1 MRGTLG
7 PQLLPGNLAT
17 AATVELPEGPPVA
30 DSLESLAN
38 STLGGLALGGLAL
51 GDAEL
56 RNQEP
61 ALNPEVE
68 VGPSQPTAAPATTSR
83 LRDFVVLSKPRI
95 AVMSLLVVAAGYA
108 VGRTAGLNVAPF
120 WPSLLG
126 IGLVAVA
133 SSVLNQWLERETD
146 GLMRRTERRPLPTG
160 RITAGEALV
169 YGGVCLALGL
179 GVLLAR
185 VNLATA
191 AWSLATCVLYVAV
204 YTPLKRKIPLA
215 TTVGAIP
222 GALPPVLGWLAAGR
236 PADWGALALFAILF
250 LWQFPH
256 FLAIAWMYRDD
267 YERAGLKM
275 LPTSRPIPGVTGWM
289 AVAYAL
295 ALIPAS
301 LLPAGVGLAGGLY
314 QVAALVLGVWYLAQ
328 SVAFARREDT
338 ASARKLLRV
347 SLVYLPVLLAVLV
360 YDHYRLLDWGR

>member
-1 MRGTLG
+1 MQGSISVTVLPAPLVPAVNAAG
-7 PQLLPGNLAT
+7 EQGLQLQE
-17 AATVELPEGPPVA
+17 ELLNSDLTGSGLVA
-30 DSLESLAN
+30 VGIGS
-38 STLGGLALGGLAL
+38 G
-51 GDAEL
+51 EL
-56 RNQEP
+56 VLSGRSAHARDPAVTRNW
-61 ALNPEVE
+61 
-68 VGPSQPTAAPATTSR
+68 SR
-83 LRDFVVLSKPRI
+83 RLLDFVVLSKPRI

-108 VGRTAGLNVAPF
+108 VGRTAGPEAAPF

-133 SSVLNQWLERETD
+133 SSVLNQWLERDTD
-146 GLMRRTERRPLPTG
+146 ARMRRTERRPLPAG
-160 RITAGEALV
+160 RIRPAEAAL
-169 YGGVCLALGL
+169 YGLACLTLGL
-179 GVLLAR
+179 LILIER

-191 AWSLATCVLYVAV
+191 VWSLATCALYVGV

-236 PADWGALALFAILF
+236 PADWGALALFSILF

-256 FLAIAWMYRDD
+256 FLAIAWMYRED

-295 ALIPAS
+295 ALLPAS
-301 LLPAGVGLAGGLY
+301 LLPARVGLAGGLY
-314 QVAALVLGVWYLAQ
+314 QIVSLGLGVWYLW
-328 SVAFARREDT
+328 SSLGFARREDT
-338 ASARKLLRV
+338 ASARRLLRV